1 MKKFRHLFAQAAWAG
16 VFAVV
21 GSLLFSAASSS
32 AAEEKAARPNILMI
46 MSDDQGWGDTGYN
59 GNREVRTPNLDR
71 LAASSLRFDNCY
83 VTAPQCIPSRAGIV
97 LGRYQQRYGLECQ
110 PDEKYFGTYHLPKG
124 VSTLPEEL
132 RKAGYRTGLVGKW
145 HMGNSGGPRPG
156 YDKWVSFPGHGS
168 IIDPVLNI
176 DGKEAKHKGYITDL
190 LNGHA
195 VDFLKKK
202 RDKH

>member
-1 MKKFRHLFAQAAWAG
+1 MLVFGGNRLAPHLWFLHTFCMKKFRHLSAQAAWAG

-97 LGRYQQRYGLECQ
+97 
-110 PDEKYFGTYHLPKG
+110 
-124 VSTLPEEL
+124 
-132 RKAGYRTGLVGKW
+132 
-145 HMGNSGGPRPG
+145 
-156 YDKWVSFPGHGS
+156 
-168 IIDPVLNI
+168 
-176 DGKEAKHKGYITDL
+176 
-190 LNGHA
+190 
-195 VDFLKKK
+195 
-202 RDKH
+202 